1 MEGEALYDWF
11 GSAVACHAMPNK
23 GSSASESNGAL
34 LVVSA
39 PGTANSAAHES
50 GYGKAYGFLFGRASS
65 SSAAASR
72 ISAERVFCLSGA
84 HKLDHLGTAI
94 ALGNPYSSAKPS
106 GDDSALYLAVSMPT
120 KSVIYCT

>member
-23 GSSASESNGAL
+23 GSSGSEANGTL

-39 PGTANSAAHES
+39 PGTASPAAHES
-50 GYGKAYGFLFGRASS
+50 GYGKAYGFLFDRPSS

-72 ISAERVFCLSGA
+72 ISAERVFCVSGS

-106 GDDSALYLAVSMPT
+106 GDDTALYLAVSMPT
-120 KSVIYCT
+120 KSVVYCT